1 MIIYTYKNGCLCI
14 CVCVCTGITLERL
27 ERFQPNL
34 VHTLLYVCVRI
45 LCMLYIY
52 IFRREDDVG
61 GREFG

>member
-1 MIIYTYKNGCLCI
+1 MNKCI
-14 CVCVCTGITLERL
+14 PIKMDVCVCPGITLERL
-27 ERFQPNL
+27 ERFRPNL

-45 LCMLYIY
+45 LCVLY